1 MAHNT
6 KSELITGCRYAIV
19 TEKKKKSHFC
29 REKKIN
35 SEYLKDDFGP
45 DHVKVNF
52 F

>member
-1 MAHNT
+1 MV
-6 KSELITGCRYAIV
+6 K
-19 TEKKKKSHFC
+19 EKKKKSYFC

-52 F
+52 SFDSLACST